1 MNTLTTQ
8 ASIAAFMLLRRLLT
22 EILWSGCEKL
32 IRINKDH
39 EHDLVIAVGGY
50 HCALIIGVVGYR
62 VVMFD

>member
-8 ASIAAFMLLRRLLT
+8 ASIAAFVLLRRLLV

-39 EHDLVIAVGGY
+39 ERDLVIAVGGY
-50 HCALIIGVVGYR
+50 WG
-62 VVMFD
+62 